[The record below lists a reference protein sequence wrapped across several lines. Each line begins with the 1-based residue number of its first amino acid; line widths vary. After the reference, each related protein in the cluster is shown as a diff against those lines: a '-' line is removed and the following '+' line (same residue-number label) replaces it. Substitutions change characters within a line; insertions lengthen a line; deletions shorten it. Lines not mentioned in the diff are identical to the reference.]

1 MGTLF
6 RSEEMELA
14 QMYLQQE
21 AAFSCVI
28 ELGELGLVEFRD
40 VSEYFDVDLQ
50 VWPFSVSLTC
60 SFPPSTR
67 SLIPVWMRFK
77 RSSSVKFV
85 VVMKWNAN

>member
-40 VSEYFDVDLQ
+40 VSRPLLVTFRRL
-50 VWPFSVSLTC
+50 S
-60 SFPPSTR
+60 
-67 SLIPVWMRFK
+67 
-77 RSSSVKFV
+77 
-85 VVMKWNAN
+85 

>member
-40 VSEYFDVDLQ
+40 VSQ
-50 VWPFSVSLTC
+50 CPFLKCVP
-60 SFPPSTR
+60 F
-67 SLIPVWMRFK
+67 
-77 RSSSVKFV
+77 
-85 VVMKWNAN
+85 

>member
-1 MGTLF
+1 MGALF

-40 VSEYFDVDLQ
+40 VS
-50 VWPFSVSLTC
+50 
-60 SFPPSTR
+60 
-67 SLIPVWMRFK
+67 IFK
-77 RSSSVKFV
+77 MILNLLF
-85 VVMKWNAN
+85 NI